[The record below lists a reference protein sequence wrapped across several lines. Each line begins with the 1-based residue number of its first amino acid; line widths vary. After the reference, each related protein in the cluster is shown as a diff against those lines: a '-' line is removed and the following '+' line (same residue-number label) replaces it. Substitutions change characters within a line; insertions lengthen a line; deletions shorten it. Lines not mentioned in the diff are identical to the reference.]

1 MSSRNPLVNSH
12 NTTWNPLWMTS
23 GLAVRKW
30 VRKRPLMQPAT
41 AFAMACALQHP
52 LGRALSHT
60 ARAFS
65 LADLRAKLRNN
76 RQSFAQMP
84 ARLAMT
90 GSFAFLLG
98 RGRLQYSQKIIAHG
112 GRAPCVLPPFLSL
125 QHSLQQLLA
134 APSQCRLTDSALLS
148 AALALPLHPKP
159 LAVRAMTR
167 CSLPVLALPL
177 ARFATTLA
185 FAANKLIAASRGII
199 SFVKAIHA
207 LGMGGFF
214 ISTRKTVHT

>member
-23 GLAVRKW
+23 GLAVREG
-30 VRKRPLMQPAT
+30 VRKRALMQPA
-41 AFAMACALQHP
+41 ASVAMDCVLYLS

-65 LADLRAKLRNN
+65 LAELRATLRKN

-84 ARLAMT
+84 AILALK

-98 RGRLQYSQKIIAHG
+98 RGRLQYSQKINAHG
-112 GRAPCVLPPFLSL
+112 GRASCVLPPFLSL

-134 APSQCRLTDSALLS
+134 APSLCRLTDSALLS

-167 CSLPVLALPL
+167 CSLPVRALPL

-185 FAANKLIAASRGII
+185 FAANNLIAASRGIN
-199 SFVKAIHA
+199 SFVKTTHA

>member
-23 GLAVRKW
+23 GLAVREG
-30 VRKRPLMQPAT
+30 VRKRALMQPA
-41 AFAMACALQHP
+41 ASVAMDCVLYLS

-65 LADLRAKLRNN
+65 LSELRATLRKN

-84 ARLAMT
+84 AILALK

-98 RGRLQYSQKIIAHG
+98 RGRLQYSQKINAHG

-167 CSLPVLALPL
+167 CSLPVRALPL

-185 FAANKLIAASRGII
+185 FAANNLIAASRGII
-199 SFVKAIHA
+199 SFVKTIHA